1 MPAHELSEESDLPWK
16 SPLVTGSI
24 LLVLCVVSFALKGLV
39 AAGREVPGHGDVSHY
54 FALARNLFEG
64 RGMWM
69 ASLSTWLGEPTGLPV
84 YGAGYW
90 MPLPAWIAELGM
102 LWRGEASFGAAG
114 SGMIA
119 LTSLVPLLTYLLGR
133 DLLGSARAGL
143 AGALLATSFHLFL
156 DKASLPLTHGGVLV
170 FGGFALWAI
179 VRSLESRRHL
189 FLAGLFIAASQLN
202 RSDGVLWI
210 PVLLVAHRVRVGGPT
225 PLLRLWPALAAYA
238 ISIGPFLFAN
248 LEAIGRLWPASLLDV
263 ALLPSYPWLYALPE
277 KVTLEAYL
285 APGFGSILI
294 DKLAV
299 CGTNAL
305 ATLTGL
311 ASSGRIGAAEKLST
325 YVPHA
330 LAFFAWIGAAPLFR
344 RKLAAFWCYLLLEW
358 VLYSLVF
365 THTGHTSFESILYA
379 IYPLLLVLAARGF
392 WILLAGLHEPLLR
405 GSPVKRWAFAFA
417 WILFVLANFH
427 EAEQTSERR
436 VRANAGLASLNRAQ
450 VNRLIRRND
459 LEREI
464 LMVAPGIVHSL
475 HAHTRIKTVS
485 IPYLASAE
493 EIWTAGTRVGATHI
507 LLTEKS
513 ATPKKWNLPAIVE
526 ESEFFLPIDQAELSG
541 TLRKLYQLRPAA
553 N

>member
-16 SPLVTGSI
+16 SPLATVAI
-24 LLVLCVVSFALKGLV
+24 LLALCLVSFALKGLV

-54 FALARNLFEG
+54 FALARNLAEG

-84 YGAGYW
+84 YGASYW

-102 LWRGEASFGAAG
+102 RWRGETSFEAAG
-114 SGMIA
+114 LGMIA

-143 AGALLATSFHLFL
+143 VGALLATSFHLFL

-179 VRSLESRRHL
+179 VRSLESPRHL
-189 FLAGLFIAASQLN
+189 WLAGLFIAASQLN
-202 RSDGVLWI
+202 RSDGLLWL
-210 PVLLVAHRVRVGGPT
+210 PVLLVAHRLRPGGPT
-225 PLLRLWPALAAYA
+225 PLRQLWPALAAYA
-238 ISIGPFLFAN
+238 ISIGPFLYAN
-248 LEAIGRLWPASLLDV
+248 FEAIGRLWPGSLLDV

-277 KVTLEAYL
+277 RLTLDAYL
-285 APGFGSILI
+285 APGLASILG

-299 CGTNAL
+299 GGTNAL

-311 ASSGRIGAAEKLST
+311 ASSGRIGASENLAT

-330 LAFFAWIGAAPLFR
+330 LALFAWIGARPLFR

-358 VLYSLVF
+358 ALYSLVF

-379 IYPLLLVLAARGF
+379 IYPLLLVLAARGS
-392 WILLAGLHEPLLR
+392 WILLAGLREPFLS
-405 GSPVKRWAFAFA
+405 GSPIKRWAFAFA
-417 WILFVLANFH
+417 WILFALANFH
-427 EAEQTSERR
+427 EAELTSERR
-436 VRANAGLASLNRAQ
+436 IRANANLASLNRAQ

-464 LMVAPGIVHSL
+464 FMVNPGIVHSL

-485 IPYLASAE
+485 IPYMATAE
-493 EIWTAGTRVGATHI
+493 DIWIAGTTAGVTHL

-513 ATPKKWNLPAIVE
+513 PTPKKWNLPAIIE
-526 ESEFFLPIDQAELSG
+526 ESEFFLPIDEVELSG
-541 TLRKLYQLRPAA
+541 TLRKLYRLRPRSD
-553 N
+553 